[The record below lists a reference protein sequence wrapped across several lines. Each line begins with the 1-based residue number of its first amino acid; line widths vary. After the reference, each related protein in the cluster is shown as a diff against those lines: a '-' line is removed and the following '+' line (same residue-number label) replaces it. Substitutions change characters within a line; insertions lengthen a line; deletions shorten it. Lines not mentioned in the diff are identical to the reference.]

1 MAGTVESPLRRE
13 AHGGFGERPG
23 ETGQRQRWNRAPGR
37 LSETVALL
45 AARSPKLRRAL
56 AQAKRAGHA
65 YVVIDG
71 ALIPIDR
78 VAADRPFYSGKHRR
92 YGMNLQVISAPRRR
106 DLWVSGPL
114 PGATHD
120 LTAAR
125 IWGIVRQPAAR
136 GLACWPTR
144 AIQAPV
150 TTCASPIATAAS
162 PRRRK
167 TPTAHAQLRSPGER
181 ANAQLKTWRILRNSA
196 AAPGAPGNSPKPST
210 SFKPARSEDYVHS
223 PASPAESASLG
234 RPVTPGAPSTNRIA
248 RPSSSRRYP
257 SPQRRATAPAMI
269 HARQVSPSDVP
280 PQISVSASRTID
292 HLP

>member
-92 YGMNLQVISAPRRR
+92 YGMNLQVISAP
-106 DLWVSGPL
+106 DGEIF
-114 PGATHD
+114 G
-120 LTAAR
+120 
-125 IWGIVRQPAAR
+125 
-136 GLACWPTR
+136 
-144 AIQAPV
+144 
-150 TTCASPIATAAS
+150 
-162 PRRRK
+162 
-167 TPTAHAQLRSPGER
+167 SPGR
-181 ANAQLKTWRILRNSA
+181 CP
-196 AAPGAPGNSPKPST
+196 APPMT
-210 SFKPARSEDYVHS
+210 
-223 PASPAESASLG
+223 
-234 RPVTPGAPSTNRIA
+234 
-248 RPSSSRRYP
+248 
-257 SPQRRATAPAMI
+257 
-269 HARQVSPSDVP
+269 
-280 PQISVSASRTID
+280 
-292 HLP
+292 